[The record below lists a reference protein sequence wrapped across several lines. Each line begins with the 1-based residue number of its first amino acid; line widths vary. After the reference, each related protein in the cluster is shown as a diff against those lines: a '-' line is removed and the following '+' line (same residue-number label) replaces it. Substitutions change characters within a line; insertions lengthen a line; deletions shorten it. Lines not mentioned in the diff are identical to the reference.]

1 VANYGVETS
10 RNQRMVFQDGQFVS
24 ERFSEGAIAAET
36 YEAANYGGHPTI
48 NERVVSIC
56 KEIRRTSA
64 DEVPLKISKAS
75 ICFEK

>member
-1 VANYGVETS
+1 
-10 RNQRMVFQDGQFVS
+10 MVD
-24 ERFSEGAIAAET
+24 I
-36 YEAANYGGHPTI
+36 HPTI

-75 ICFEK
+75 ICFER